1 MRGAAAGN
9 APALALRL
17 LVVCSSA
24 SSCSALQYISSLC
37 HISCENITAQHSW
50 VNLAIPKHDNAAT
63 SDAFWTKYGTPS
75 LLPMP
80 EAGVFKRG
88 AGLVPG
94 WQAVLE
100 AFAANVVLPRMANR
114 TAIGVFLGDEI
125 CCYNTSC
132 WHGQLYPMSAKLR
145 SLLGP
150 RAILY
155 ENECGT
161 PVLFDQLDKIPPDL
175 DWISIDGYW
184 GYEPGRPGGATE
196 AHFGR
201 AFAEKYIYPRMSPS
215 QKLMVVPGT
224 FACSNFSYMP
234 LENSSRS
241 VVAKLQA
248 YFEWA
253 KEDHRVVGMMPW
265 HINRLPPVAPT
276 GPACDM
282 VLGAVDIPGV
292 VAELRTIADWIKAN
306 RTM

>member
-1 MRGAAAGN
+1 MWCSRGWLTGQRSEYSSGMRSAATTPAAGM
-9 APALALRL
+9 ASCIPCPPSCAA
-17 LVVCSSA
+17 CSVRRR
-24 SSCSALQYISSLC
+24 SC
-37 HISCENITAQHSW
+37 
-50 VNLAIPKHDNAAT
+50 P
-63 SDAFWTKYGTPS
+63 
-75 LLPMP
+75 
-80 EAGVFKRG
+80 
-88 AGLVPG
+88 
-94 WQAVLE
+94 
-100 AFAANVVLPRMANR
+100 
-114 TAIGVFLGDEI
+114 
-125 CCYNTSC
+125 
-132 WHGQLYPMSAKLR
+132 
-145 SLLGP
+145 
-150 RAILY
+150 

-292 VAELRTIADWIKAN
+292 VAELRTIADWIKTN
-306 RTM
+306 STM